1 MKVYHGIKV
10 LAQTQDFKMK
20 RITNEEAKK
29 LVPYD
34 RTRTSLPPSHFTVK
48 IKEDGWEEIEY
59 YTHRLRQSIDG
70 GKGDQSVYILKNPSM
85 PGIIKIGYTKGDPN
99 DRADKLSKGTGVPT
113 PYKVVFSY
121 SCFNGE
127 RIERAV
133 HKYFKKQRVN
143 NDREFFSVTVD
154 EAKTVINEI
163 GTKYD

>member
-1 MKVYHGIKV
+1 
-10 LAQTQDFKMK
+10 MK

-70 GKGDQSVYILKNPSM
+70 GKGDQSVYILENSSM

-99 DRADKLSKGTGVPT
+99 DRADQLSKGTGVPT